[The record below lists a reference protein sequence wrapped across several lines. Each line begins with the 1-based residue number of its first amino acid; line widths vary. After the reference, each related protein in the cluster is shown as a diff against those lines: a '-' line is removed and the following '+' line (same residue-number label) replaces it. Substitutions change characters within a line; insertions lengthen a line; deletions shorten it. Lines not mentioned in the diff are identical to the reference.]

1 MISFGQ
7 FTKRVL
13 RLSLTKGQ
21 WVLARVC
28 FDGISCDDLP
38 DDQKPIAQAMFGV
51 DPGSTWAPTPTAH
64 EVIVLR
70 CGRGSGKSTLAAAHS
85 VYRMVTAD
93 LSMVGTGDVAA
104 CIVICPDRDEAE
116 DTLNKARAMCENS
129 PELRPM
135 MIRDFARGF
144 HLRRP
149 DGRIVRFLSVAK
161 SKRGVAGRGKS
172 LIQVILD
179 ESEFVAPSDVSKI
192 VRDVDIIGAVT
203 PRIIEGGRLILA
215 STPWPAESET
225 SRLFEDNFGK
235 PRTAIAARATTLLMR
250 DNDPFWV
257 KKRAKL
263 MADDPATAER
273 EYDCIPRSAE
283 GSFFDSETVD
293 RAVGPTRGKNERATC
308 GIDLGFRNDASAII
322 VVERQGDIVVVVYL
336 DMQSPKPGNHLVPSV
351 VCGDFANI
359 AKRHRCDMMVADA
372 VYVESARESA
382 RQHHIPV
389 VDGPSVKGEK
399 EESHIYLRD
408 LLREG
413 KLVIPDDRRL
423 ISQLKSY
430 IAVHQSGGGLRFVPP
445 RVQGN
450 HCDLVA
456 ALINAVWHD
465 RRYGQLIGGPTQD
478 MVPSFIPRKV
488 GGVFSPGSVFR

>member
-7 FTKRVL
+7 FAAKVL

-21 WVLARVC
+21 WVLSRVAFDHVPITSLPADQQAIARE
-28 FDGISCDDLP
+28 
-38 DDQKPIAQAMFGV
+38 MFGGDIV
-51 DPGSTWAPTPTAH
+51 VPDMAN
-64 EVIVLR
+64 EVLVFR
-70 CGRGSGKSTLAAAHS
+70 CGRGSGKSTLSAAHS

-93 LSMVGTGDVAA
+93 LSSVGHGDVAA

-116 DTLNKARAMCENS
+116 DTLNKARAMVENS
-129 PELRPM
+129 PDLRPTM
-135 MIRDFARGF
+135 TRSFARGF
-144 HLRRP
+144 HLKRH
-149 DGRIVRFLSVAK
+149 DGRMVRFLSIAK

-179 ESEFVAPSDVSKI
+179 ESEFVAPSDASKI

-225 SRLFEDNFGK
+225 SRLFEDNFGHPK
-235 PRTAIAARATTLLMR
+235 TALAARATTLLMR
-250 DNDPFWV
+250 DHDPFWV
-257 KKRAKL
+257 KKRLKL

-283 GSFFDSETVD
+283 GSFFDSDAVD
-293 RAVGPTRGKNERATC
+293 RAVFSGVQARYAKATC
-308 GIDLGFRNDASAII
+308 GIDLGFRNDASAIVI
-322 VVERQGDIVVVVYL
+322 TERQGEQVVVAHL
-336 DMQSPKPGNHLVPSV
+336 EMHSPKPGEPLVPSV
-351 VCGDFANI
+351 ICGQFVKTA
-359 AKRHRCDMMVADA
+359 RHHNCDAIVADA

-382 RQHHIPV
+382 RAYHLPV
-389 VDGPSVKGEK
+389 LDGPSVKGEK

-445 RVQGN
+445 RIQGN

-465 RRYGQLIGGPTQD
+465 RRFGQLLGGPAQS
-478 MVPSFIPRKV
+478 MLPSFIPRKSD
-488 GGVFSPGSVFR
+488 GYFSTNSIFQR

>member
-7 FTKRVL
+7 FAAKVL
-13 RLSLTKGQ
+13 RLALTKGQ
-21 WVLARVC
+21 WVLARVS
-28 FDGISCDDLP
+28 FDHVAIASLP
-38 DDQKPIAQAMFGV
+38 PDQRAIAVEMFGGDIV
-51 DPGSTWAPTPTAH
+51 VPEMAN
-64 EVIVLR
+64 EVLVFR
-70 CGRGSGKSTLAAAHS
+70 CGRGSGKSTLSAAHS

-93 LSMVGTGDVAA
+93 LSSVGAGDVAA

-116 DTLNKARAMCENS
+116 DTLNKARAMVENS
-129 PELRPM
+129 PDLRHTM
-135 MIRDFARGF
+135 VRSFARGF
-144 HLRRP
+144 HLKRH
-149 DGRIVRFLSVAK
+149 DGRLVRFLSIAK

-179 ESEFVAPSDVSKI
+179 ESEFVAPSDASKI
-192 VRDVDIIGAVT
+192 VRDVDIISAVT

-225 SRLFEDNFGK
+225 SRLFEENFGK
-235 PRTAIAARATTLLMR
+235 PKTALAARATTLLMR
-250 DNDPFWV
+250 DHDPFWV

-283 GSFFDSETVD
+283 GSFFDSDAVD
-293 RAVGPTRGKNERATC
+293 RAVGPIRATYTKATC
-308 GIDLGFRNDASAII
+308 GIDLGFRNDASAC
-322 VVERQGDIVVVVYL
+322 VVTERQGQLVVVPYL
-336 DMQSPKPGNHLVPSV
+336 DMLSPKPGEALVPSK
-351 VCGDFANI
+351 VCSGFVQI
-359 AKRHRCDMMVADA
+359 AKKHHCDFLVADA

-382 RQHHIPV
+382 REHHMQV
-389 VDGPSVKGEK
+389 MDGPSVKGDK

-445 RVQGN
+445 RLQGN

-456 ALINAVWHD
+456 ALINAVWAD
-465 RRYGQLIGGPTQD
+465 RRFGQLLGGQAQSMAP
-478 MVPSFIPRKV
+478 MFVPRQSK
-488 GGVFSPGSVFR
+488 GSVFSNQGSVFK